1 MTLIRVLVAAGAL
14 GSFGVV
20 APSAGGSD
28 SNLTGTWEGLQV
40 CDDVYGGVPQNF
52 VTDDRVE
59 ITQQGDHLRLR
70 RVTRD
75 GAHALI
81 YEGPVMS
88 LQGSTRREAMV
99 SACGG
104 TYEASEMLRLRRV
117 RADADGSGMFD
128 AQDTDSIPGRRA
140 TRSRTC

>member
-1 MTLIRVLVAAGAL
+1 MPWI
-14 GSFGVV
+14 
-20 APSAGGSD
+20 
-28 SNLTGTWEGLQV
+28 
-40 CDDVYGGVPQNF
+40 
-52 VTDDRVE
+52 TDDRVE

-88 LQGSTRREAMV
+88 LQGSTPREAMV

-128 AQDTDSIPGRRA
+128 AESLYVSTDAPGLEGIQIFG
-140 TRSRTC
+140 TCKWAYERVTAEDPRVPGC